1 MAEIFISVDVETDG
15 PYPLD
20 YSMLS
25 FGAAAFT
32 ADGTMINTFS
42 ANLETLPGAGQH
54 PDTMDWWKTQKA
66 AWEACRQDTRPAEEV
81 IPEFV
86 KWVKNLDVG
95 GKKYRPVFVGYPTGF
110 DFTFMY
116 VYMMKFAGE
125 SPFSFSALDMK
136 TMAMVLLNL
145 DFRSSTKRNFPRNWF
160 GKSRH
165 DHIAVHDAIEQGELF
180 IKMLK
185 EVREEER

>member
-1 MAEIFISVDVETDG
+1 MEIYFSIDIETDG

-32 ADGTMINTFS
+32 PDGEMIGTFS
-42 ANLETLPGAGQH
+42 ANLETLPGAKQH
-54 PDTMDWWKTQKA
+54 PGTMSWWKTQQE
-66 AWEACRQDTRPAEEV
+66 AWDTCRRNTRPAEIV

-86 KWVKNLDVG
+86 QWVKNIKVNDE
-95 GKKYRPVFVGYPTGF
+95 KNCPVFVGYPVGF

-136 TMAMVLLNL
+136 TMAMVLLKTE
-145 DFRSSTKRNFPRNWF
+145 FRKTTKKNFPKRWF
-160 GKSRH
+160 GKSNH
-165 DHIAVHDAIEQGELF
+165 DHIALHDAIEQGELF
-180 IKMLK
+180 SNMLK
-185 EVREEER
+185 EMK

>member
-1 MAEIFISVDVETDG
+1 MVEVYISCDVEADG

-25 FGAAAFT
+25 IGAAAFT
-32 ADGTMINTFS
+32 DTGKMISTFS
-42 ANLETLPGAGQH
+42 ANLNTLPNAGQD
-54 PDTMDWWKTQKA
+54 PETMVWWGTQKE
-66 AWEACRQDTRPAEEV
+66 AWEACRKDTRSAEE
-81 IPEFV
+81 IMPEFI
-86 KWVKNLDVG
+86 KWVETLDIG
-95 GKKYRPVFVGYPTGF
+95 CKYRPVFVGYPTGF

-116 VYMMKFAGE
+116 VYMMKFAGK

-136 TMAMVLLNL
+136 TMAMVLLNTE
-145 DFRSSTKRNFPRNWF
+145 FRSATKRNFPRRWF

-180 IKMLK
+180 CKMLADAK
-185 EVREEER
+185 ALK

>member
-1 MAEIFISVDVETDG
+1 MVELYISIDVEADG

-32 ADGTMINTFS
+32 SNGKMIETYS
-42 ANLETLPGAGQH
+42 ANLDTLPNANQH
-54 PDTMDWWKTQKA
+54 LDTMEWWKTQKA
-66 AWEACRQDTRPAEEV
+66 AWDACRQNTRPAEEV
-81 IPEFV
+81 MPEFV
-86 KWVKNLDVG
+86 QWVKNVKVND
-95 GKKYRPVFVGYPTGF
+95 KKVRPVFVGYPTGF

-136 TMAMVLLNL
+136 TMAMVLLRTE
-145 DFRSSTKRNFPRNWF
+145 FRATTKRKFPKEWF

-180 IKMLK
+180 IKML
-185 EVREEER
+185 REMNND